1 MNKQERGELARVLK
15 ELAHAVHGRD
25 PEAVSAARDILRD
38 CADLSQDTNMLA
50 NMVLN
55 IALFTD
61 PNEVLGEEMF
71 ARMKAAQEEAGIS
84 LGMQPKKGVS

>member
-38 CADLSQDTNMLA
+38 CADLCQDTNMLA
-50 NMVLN
+50 NMILN
-55 IALFTD
+55 VALYTS
-61 PNEVLGEEMF
+61 PAEVLGEEMF
-71 ARMKAAQEEAGIS
+71 ARMKVAQDIS
-84 LGMQPKKGVS
+84 AGMQPKKGVS